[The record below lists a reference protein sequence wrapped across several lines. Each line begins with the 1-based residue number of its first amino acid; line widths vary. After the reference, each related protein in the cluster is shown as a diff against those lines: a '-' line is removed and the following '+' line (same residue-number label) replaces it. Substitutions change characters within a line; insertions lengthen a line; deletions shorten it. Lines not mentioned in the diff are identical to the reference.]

1 MKKLWTKLSA
11 KTDKAP
17 SKGVKAYYAAVAA
30 VLVGLGTISQVS
42 ALNNIA
48 KTFKNTFSE
57 IYSAV
62 MVVASVIAVSLIAVC
77 LLLRML
83 SKNPRTAEEATSW
96 IKRIAITW
104 LCLMLL
110 NLFFKYGLSIVKG
123 SGANTKKPWA

>member
-30 VLVGLGTISQVS
+30 TMALIFTVAPVA

-48 KTFKNTFSE
+48 NTFKNTFSE

-62 MVVASVIAVSLIAVC
+62 MIVASVIAVSLIAVC
-77 LLLRML
+77 LLLRMI

-110 NLFFKYGLSIVKG
+110 NLFFKYGLTIISG
-123 SGANTKKPWA
+123 SGANTTTPWE

>member
-62 MVVASVIAVSLIAVC
+62 MIVASVIAVSLIAVC

-110 NLFFKYGLSIVKG
+110 NLFFKYGLTIVSG
-123 SGANTKKPWA
+123 SGANTSTPWE

>member
-30 VLVGLGTISQVS
+30 VAVALVSMTNVS

-110 NLFFKYGLSIVKG
+110 NLFFKYGLSIVGG
-123 SGANTKKPWA
+123 SGANTQKPWT